1 MMCGA
6 DDVKEYAND
15 FKNVTKEFGGVSS
28 FYQDG
33 SIIYRNGQNASWE
46 DNSVLSVKDA
56 DICVFV
62 IREKV
67 GRITWEKEFITAY
80 DNCVPLLILCFDD
93 THNKYLNY
101 REYKKNISD
110 KKTIDVIELLDS
122 LYNKRQTPVCFGGGS
137 GFLEVLRAQLSN
149 MIREGLRA
157 RTEALKVL
165 DTEQMAV
172 VLRVYESEEAATN
185 DMYCDAVASNKILV
199 YSLKGN
205 VFFSN
210 PISKMRSL
218 LSEKKGDLRFI
229 FLDSESP
236 CVKRRKQELENVY
249 DGKIREDIETTVD
262 RVMSL
267 QQRNPDV
274 KLALTDDLMRI
285 KFHIF
290 DDALYLGF
298 RINGKVSAQTQM
310 YKIGKDSFLYKAL
323 CEQFEDFWIA
333 SVKQ

>member
-1 MMCGA
+1 MCGA
-6 DDVKEYAND
+6 DDIKEYASD
-15 FKNVTKEFGGVSS
+15 FKNVTKEFGGLSS

-33 SIIYRNGQNASWE
+33 SIIYQNGLDASWE
-46 DNSVLSVKDA
+46 ENSILSVKDA

-62 IREKV
+62 IREKI
-67 GRITWEKEFITAY
+67 GKITWEKEFITAY
-80 DNCVPLLILCFDD
+80 DNCIPILILCFDD
-93 THNKYLNY
+93 THNRYLCN
-101 REYKKNISD
+101 REYKNYISD
-110 KKTIDVIELLDS
+110 KKAIDIIELLDS

-137 GFLEVLRAQLSN
+137 GFQEVLRTQLSN

-157 RTEALKVL
+157 RTEILRA
-165 DTEQMAV
+165 TCSEQTAII
-172 VLRVYESEEAATN
+172 LRVYESEEAATN
-185 DMYCDAVASNKILV
+185 DIYSDAVNSNKILV

-210 PISKMRSL
+210 PISKMRIL
-218 LSEKKGDLRFI
+218 LSKKKGDLRFI
-229 FLDSESP
+229 LLDSESL
-236 CVKRRKQELENVY
+236 CVKRRKQELEDVY

-267 QQRNPDV
+267 QQKNPDI
-274 KLALTDDLMRI
+274 KLALTNELMRI

-290 DDALYLGF
+290 DNALYLGF
-298 RINGKVSAQTQM
+298 RVKGKISAQSQM
-310 YKIGKDSFLYKAL
+310 YKINKDSLLYKAL